1 MGKHKR
7 SRKRER
13 SRKTIRDGKHKPE
26 KDLTIKSVTP
36 IQAKHE
42 SQKIYNLL
50 KTHPKTKTTNKD
62 TRIDSIRSFSPKIN
76 RQLVTLKT
84 RASTDIFKC
93 GGDLLKTNI
102 GSKCLDY
109 TSKQVKT
116 KLLNNLRSS
125 KHLDCSRFIAP
136 KQYNSNCWFNT
147 LFVTFFFSD
156 KGRKFFRFFRQL
168 MITGRKVDDSDIPD
182 ELARVFFIFNKVIEA
197 SYNQDGNSDYKLIS
211 NYNTNYFIETIYN
224 ILLEKNIVTYKK
236 NQSGN
241 PLEYYLAIVKYLNY
255 DAVNI
260 ATIDIYGEGDFK
272 SIKAQVLSSGE
283 APEIIIAE
291 IIDDD
296 SKKIRNRPLEFTI
309 ESDGTKHQY
318 RLDAAILRDTSQQHF
333 CSVLTCNGN
342 EYSFDGASFS
352 RLSQYNW
359 LDNLNKPVKWGFEG
373 HTLKWSFMNG
383 YQMLFYYKV

>member
-1 MGKHKR
+1 
-7 SRKRER
+7 
-13 SRKTIRDGKHKPE
+13 
-26 KDLTIKSVTP
+26 
-36 IQAKHE
+36 
-42 SQKIYNLL
+42 
-50 KTHPKTKTTNKD
+50 
-62 TRIDSIRSFSPKIN
+62 
-76 RQLVTLKT
+76 
-84 RASTDIFKC
+84 
-93 GGDLLKTNI
+93 
-102 GSKCLDY
+102 
-109 TSKQVKT
+109 
-116 KLLNNLRSS
+116 
-125 KHLDCSRFIAP
+125 
-136 KQYNSNCWFNT
+136 
-147 LFVTFFFSD
+147 
-156 KGRKFFRFFRQL
+156 
-168 MITGRKVDDSDIPD
+168 MITGKKVDDSDIPD

-241 PLEYYLAIVKYLNY
+241 PLGYYLAIVKYLNY
-255 DAVNI
+255 DALNI
-260 ATIDIYGEGDFK
+260 ATIDIYGESDFK
-272 SIKAQVLSSGE
+272 KIKHHVVSSGE

-296 SKKIRNRPLEFTI
+296 SKKIRNRPREFTI
-309 ESDGTKHQY
+309 ESGGTKHQY

-359 LDNLNKPVKWGFEG
+359 SGNLNKPVKWGFEG